1 MKSPI
6 LIYISAA
13 CFFPALV
20 FPLAAQDQPKN
31 DELSEYY
38 VFNLGAPGGGTIA
51 MASSINNIGWVAGD
65 VYQTG
70 NTTEHAELWVGSPFD
85 LGTLGG
91 PNSAVAWPNK
101 NVKGEVAGIA
111 ETGEANPFKEYWSCA
126 LANFP
131 TITNQVCLGFAWQ
144 DGVMSPLPPLPG
156 GLDSYAAAVNNQGQ
170 IAGWAEDG
178 VHDSTCNLPQVLQFE
193 AVVWGPKLGQLTQLR
208 PLPPDPDSAAT
219 AINDKGQVVGISG
232 LCSNAVG
239 GASAEHAV
247 LWENGVPMNLG
258 NFDGGMA
265 WNTPTALNNLGQI
278 VGFGNQADTPSGD
291 FNPIAFLWTKEHHLQ
306 KIHPVGGDAN
316 NIAWGIDEQEQVVGD
331 SCVDSALSNCR
342 AFLWQNGVSTDLN
355 TLIQSDSSLNLVL
368 ANDINDQG
376 EIVGYA
382 VDSTSG
388 ATVAFLAV
396 PVLNGR
402 GSSSKALQTQND
414 SKSRSFS
421 VPENIR
427 QELLRRVGVVIPGKN

>member
-1 MKSPI
+1 MESRI
-6 LIYISAA
+6 LTYIAA
-13 CFFPALV
+13 CLFCAVSFQ
-20 FPLAAQDQPKN
+20 LAAQDQAKDSQPAN
-31 DELSEYY
+31 YY

-51 MASSINNIGWVAGD
+51 MAASINNSGWTAGSAS
-65 VYQTG
+65 QTG
-70 NTTEHAELWVGSPFD
+70 NATEHAELWVGSPFD

-91 PNSAVAWPNK
+91 SNSAVAWPNK
-101 NVKGEVAGIA
+101 NVNGEIAGIA
-111 ETGEANPFKEYWSCA
+111 ETGEANPLKEYWSCA

-156 GLDSYAAAVNNQGQ
+156 GLDSYAAAVNNRGQ
-170 IAGWAEDG
+170 VAGWAEDG
-178 VHDSTCNLPQVLQFE
+178 VHDPTCNIPQVLQFE
-193 AVVWGPKLGQLTQLR
+193 AVVWGPNLGQLGQLH

-239 GASAEHAV
+239 GASAKHAV
-247 LWENGVPMNLG
+247 LWENGVPVNLG

-278 VGFGNQADTPSGD
+278 VGFGNQADTRSGD

-306 KIHPVGGDAN
+306 KIHPVGEDAN
-316 NIAWGIDEQEQVVGD
+316 NIAWGINEQEQVVGD
-331 SCVDSALSNCR
+331 SCVDSTLSNCR

-368 ANDINDQG
+368 ANDINDRG
-376 EIVGYA
+376 EVVGFA
-382 VDSTSG
+382 VDSSNG
-388 ATVAFLAV
+388 STVAFLAV
-396 PVLNGR
+396 PVLSGR
-402 GSSSKALQTQND
+402 GSSSKGTQTQRDGNL
-414 SKSRSFS
+414 RNFI
-421 VPENIR
+421 VPEAIR
-427 QELLRRVGVVIPGKN
+427 QQLLRRLGAVLPARN

>member
-1 MKSPI
+1 
-6 LIYISAA
+6 
-13 CFFPALV
+13 
-20 FPLAAQDQPKN
+20 
-31 DELSEYY
+31 
-38 VFNLGAPGGGTIA
+38 
-51 MASSINNIGWVAGD
+51 
-65 VYQTG
+65 
-70 NTTEHAELWVGSPFD
+70 
-85 LGTLGG
+85 
-91 PNSAVAWPNK
+91 VAWPNK

>member
-1 MKSPI
+1 
-6 LIYISAA
+6 
-13 CFFPALV
+13 
-20 FPLAAQDQPKN
+20 
-31 DELSEYY
+31 
-38 VFNLGAPGGGTIA
+38 
-51 MASSINNIGWVAGD
+51 
-65 VYQTG
+65 
-70 NTTEHAELWVGSPFD
+70 
-85 LGTLGG
+85 
-91 PNSAVAWPNK
+91 VAWPNK

-156 GLDSYAAAVNNQGQ
+156 GLDSYAAVVNNQGQ
-170 IAGWAEDG
+170 VAGWAEDG

-258 NFDGGMA
+258 NFDGGVA

-306 KIHPVGGDAN
+306 KIHPVGEDAN
-316 NIAWGIDEQEQVVGD
+316 NIAWGINKAEQVVGD
-331 SCVDSALSNCR
+331 SCVDSTLTNCR

-355 TLIQSDSSLNLVL
+355 SLIQSDSSLDLVL
-368 ANDINDQG
+368 ANDINDHG
-376 EIVGYA
+376 EIVGFA
-382 VDSTSG
+382 VDSTNG

-402 GSSSKALQTQND
+402 GSSSKTSQTQND
-414 SKSRSFS
+414 GNSRNFV

-427 QELLRRVGVVIPGKN
+427 QQLLRRLGVVIPEKK